1 MGQIYDL
8 GPRPRPVLVR
18 FTRDDLS
25 TSADYIVQGQPLEI
39 PDGVI
44 AVEIMQ
50 MPFFPRD
57 YPQGDNPGWGNSGSR
72 GAVSG
77 APSVRPGEGTVTRV
91 EVRGP
96 ERFRS
101 HRK

>member
-8 GPRPRPVLVR
+8 GLRPRPVLVR
-18 FTRDDLS
+18 FVRDDLS
-25 TSADYIVQGQPLEI
+25 TSAGYIVQGQLLEI

-44 AVEIMQ
+44 AVDIMQ
-50 MPFFPRD
+50 MPLYPRD
-57 YPQGDNPGWGNSGSR
+57 YPQGDDPGWGNTGSR
-72 GAVSG
+72 GAATG

-91 EVRGP
+91 EVRGR

-101 HRK
+101 NHQ